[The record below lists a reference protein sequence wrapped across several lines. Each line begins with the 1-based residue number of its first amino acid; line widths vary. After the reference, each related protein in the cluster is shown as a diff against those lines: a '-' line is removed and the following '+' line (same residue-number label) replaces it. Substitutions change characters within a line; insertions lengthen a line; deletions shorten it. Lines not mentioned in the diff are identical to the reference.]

1 MLLFIILAVVCGPA
15 IVFKLIGRDV
25 NTGGS
30 IGMGLAFLM
39 FGVGHFLATD
49 QMTMLFPEWVPLKRE
64 IVLVTG
70 VMELIAGIALFI
82 PQYRKLAGWAVIAM
96 LAAFLPANIYG
107 ALERVPFGGHEDG
120 MAYLAIRIPLQA
132 FLIWWAWRFAVRGP
146 SAARD

>member
-15 IVFKLIGRDV
+15 LIFKLIGRDV
-25 NTGGS
+25 NTGGA

-39 FGVGHFLATD
+39 FGVGHFLATE
-49 QMTMLFPEWVPLKRE
+49 QMTMLFPDWVPLKRE

-70 VMELIAGIALFI
+70 VMELVAGAALFLSK
-82 PQYRKLAGWAVIAM
+82 YRKAAGWAAIAM
-96 LAAFLPANIYG
+96 LIGFLPANIYG

-132 FLIWWAWRFAVRGP
+132 FLIWWAWRFAARGHL
-146 SAARD
+146 AAR